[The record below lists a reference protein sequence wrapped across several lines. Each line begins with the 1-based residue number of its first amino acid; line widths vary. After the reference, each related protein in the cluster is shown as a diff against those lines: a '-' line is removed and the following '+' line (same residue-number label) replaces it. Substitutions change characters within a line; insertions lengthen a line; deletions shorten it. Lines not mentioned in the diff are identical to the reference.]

1 MPSEQALYFSR
12 YGHEDPLSSVS
23 GSLYLWLPLWL
34 PLRLSRCGS
43 RLRSTGVAQMGQREA
58 PGLGVMKERVQL
70 LCVAF
75 EKYVEAQVS
84 PLAHSIAPPLAHSM
98 APL

>member
-1 MPSEQALYFSR
+1 
-12 YGHEDPLSSVS
+12 
-23 GSLYLWLPLWL
+23 
-34 PLRLSRCGS
+34 
-43 RLRSTGVAQMGQREA
+43 MGQREA

-84 PLAHSIAPPLAHSM
+84 PLAHSIAPPLAHSIAPPLAHSM

>member
-1 MPSEQALYFSR
+1 
-12 YGHEDPLSSVS
+12 
-23 GSLYLWLPLWL
+23 
-34 PLRLSRCGS
+34 
-43 RLRSTGVAQMGQREA
+43 MGQREA

>member
-1 MPSEQALYFSR
+1 MLSEQALYFSR

-34 PLRLSRCGS
+34 PLWLSRCGS